1 MTSRSTDSP
10 SPRNPRDFNDPRNKP
25 RDDARPDGNRSDRPG
40 DRPSRDR
47 FGGQG
52 ARPERSERPDKPD
65 WASRGARPD
74 RGERPDRGARPDRG
88 DRPDRGA
95 RPDRG
100 DRPARPDW
108 AARSD
113 RPDRGPRPDRGER
126 PGRFERTEG
135 GERLPR
141 PPRGSGLIAE
151 LKELDHD
158 LIRMIAKRSRMLTRL
173 PDTGASDHER
183 ELRTSWEGNA
193 TSVSRDP
200 RLIRQLFALLQEV
213 EVAPADMDQPASF
226 NLAPAQKPVHVDLPA
241 PTSDR
246 LPRLHMVLAAGA
258 GSTHTLENV
267 VLSAPVIECL
277 KGLNQIGASLRWE
290 EDGRI
295 LCQGGE
301 PITGHTK
308 SILDKVVH
316 VGDDAF
322 NLYLVL
328 FQMVTRP
335 ARLKII
341 GESGLK
347 FVDLVPLRHF
357 LPLLGARLTSV
368 VPGQEGLPARLESS
382 AMLPSEVDVPAELPA
397 DAAVALLMAAPGWE
411 RELTVRFDDHP
422 AGKAIVAEVFPV
434 LQAAGIAVTRHENGD
449 SLSLHIVPGTAT
461 LEAHPQSGVNI
472 PIAATL
478 LAMPAFVG
486 GTVCLHGAWDNTGDD
501 ATTAAV
507 RTLLSSVGITLEQTK
522 GALVASLPSAPA
534 TGATEASEATGDAA
548 APALAITPLTDLSK
562 LSPAL
567 FPLGLALSL
576 IPLARA
582 KGGAMPTLPEGADM
596 VLVDS
601 FLNQIGLAREEALL
615 TPTEPL
621 AAPWASP
628 TMHWALALS
637 LVAFLRPNIKLSNPG
652 IVLAQYP
659 QYWNLYNG
667 LPSPSL
673 NRKTAEANTADV
685 TPERPA
691 PRRRVLAGFMPESEM
706 PDEIV
711 YPEED

>member
-1 MTSRSTDSP
+1 MTSRSNAPS

-25 RDDARPDGNRSDRPG
+25 RDESRPDERSGRSDRPG

-47 FGGQG
+47 SDRPDGQG
-52 ARPERSERPDKPD
+52 ARPDRSGKPDWASRGDRQDKGPRPERSERGDKPD
-65 WASRGARPD
+65 WASRG
-74 RGERPDRGARPDRG
+74 E
-88 DRPDRGA
+88 
-95 RPDRG
+95 
-100 DRPARPDW
+100 RPARPDW
-108 AARSD
+108 AARND
-113 RPDRGPRPDRGER
+113 RADKGPRPDRGDR
-126 PGRFERTEG
+126 PGRFERSEN
-135 GERLPR
+135 GERAPR

-151 LKELDHD
+151 LKELDRD
-158 LIRMIAKRSRMLTRL
+158 LIKMIAKRSRMLTRL
-173 PDTGASDHER
+173 PDTGASEHER

-213 EVAPADMDQPASF
+213 EVAPADMDHPASF
-226 NLAPAQKPVHVDLPA
+226 NLAPARKPVNMDLPA

-258 GSTHTLENV
+258 GSIHTLTNV

-277 KGLNQIGASLRWE
+277 KGLNQVGANLRWE

-295 LCQGGE
+295 LCQGGD

-382 AMLPSEVDVPAELPA
+382 AMLPSEVAVPAELPA

-411 RELTVRFDDHP
+411 RELTVKLDAHP
-422 AGKAIVAEVFPV
+422 AGKAILDEVFPV
-434 LQAAGIAVTRHENGD
+434 LKAAGIAVTRND
-449 SLSLHIVPGTAT
+449 DTLSLHIVPGKAK
-461 LEAHPQSGVNI
+461 LEAHLHSGINVSA
-472 PIAATL
+472 AATL

-486 GTVCLHGAWDNTGDD
+486 GTVRLSGSWDNTGDD
-501 ATTAAV
+501 ATMSAV
-507 RTLLSSVGITLEQTK
+507 RALLSGIGITLK
-522 GALVASLPSAPA
+522 KADDALIASLDAPA
-534 TGATEASEATGDAA
+534 DENV
-548 APALAITPLTDLSK
+548 APAITPLTDLSK
-562 LSPAL
+562 LPPVL

-582 KGGAMPTLPEGADM
+582 KGGTMPTLPEDVDM

-601 FLNQIGLAREEALL
+601 FLNQIGLAREGDVL
-615 TPTEPL
+615 TSTEPL
-621 AAPWASP
+621 SAPWASP
-628 TMHWALALS
+628 SMHWALALS
-637 LVAFLRPNIKLSNPG
+637 LAAFLRSNIKLSNPG

-659 QYWNLYNG
+659 HYWNLYNS
-667 LPSPSL
+667 LPTPSL
-673 NRKTAEANTADV
+673 GRKTAEATEE
-685 TPERPA
+685 TSQLPA

-706 PDEIV
+706 PDEIA
-711 YPEED
+711 YPDED